1 MQTRILFI
9 IPPYFNVDDFFQA
22 KSTLA
27 VPAFTIPYGVLSLEA
42 YVKSKAAKNITF
54 DLLDLNLEAYRLAG
68 AGGGKEAFK
77 TALAELLVQRTG
89 GKYDIVAISSLFN
102 SSYFYL
108 EDIIRSV
115 KGHKN
120 APLCVMG
127 GGLASNLYG
136 RILEQF
142 SGLDGICFGEGEIPL
157 LDLVN
162 ADDYKALLRDHR
174 SWVTRETAAAGKT
187 PSASYVENLDEIP
200 MFDYS
205 LLKLDDYNS
214 RSLDKTHC
222 NEKGKRELTIHTSR
236 GCPFN
241 CVFCANS
248 SLHGK
253 RIRYM
258 SEARVIAEVDNMIKN
273 SGMNVLLVEDDHF
286 MSNKKR
292 AGRILAELNKRKI
305 RVEFPNGIAVYA
317 IDEEIGGLLRESG
330 VTTVQLAV
338 ESCSD
343 HVLKHV
349 IDKPHT
355 VAQVRKAAR
364 ILRGNGILVH
374 AFIVIG
380 LPGETDEHRED
391 SLRVIKEIGFD
402 WVYFFI
408 AAPIVGS
415 RLYDQC
421 LENGYLVEKDF
432 KNHIVSK
439 GSIRAPGIDPE
450 KIEKAAYLMNLDVN
464 FVNNFNVRSG
474 CPGKARTYF
483 EHIVKKYPKHALA
496 NYMLSVVCGL
506 EKQAGEAGRYRDKY
520 NELLWESEE
529 WREFAALFKLP
540 GAAS

>member
-42 YVKSKAAKNITF
+42 YVKSKAGKDVVF

-68 AGGGKEAFK
+68 AGGSKESFNR
-77 TALAELLVQRTG
+77 ALEELLVKKTG
-89 GKYDIVAISSLFN
+89 GKYDIVAISALFN
-102 SSYFYL
+102 SSYSYL
-108 EDIIRSV
+108 EAIINAV
-115 KGHKN
+115 KKHEDS
-120 APLCVMG
+120 PLCVMG
-127 GGLASNLYG
+127 GGLASNLHG
-136 RILEQF
+136 SILQQF
-142 SGLDGICFGEGEIPL
+142 KALDAVCFGEGEIPL

-162 ADDYKALLRDHR
+162 SEDYGQLLENHPA
-174 SWVTRETAAAGKT
+174 WVTRESAAKGKV
-187 PSASYVENLDEIP
+187 PSAVYVQDLDEIP
-200 MFDYS
+200 MFDYK
-205 LLKLDDYNS
+205 LVNLDDYNA

-222 NEKGKRELTIHTSR
+222 NEQGKRELTIHTSR

-258 SEARVIAEVDNMIKN
+258 SEARVIAEVDNMIKK

-292 AGRILAELNKRKI
+292 AVHILTELNKRNI

-317 IDEEIGGLLRESG
+317 IDQEIGELLHKSG

-364 ILRGNGILVH
+364 ILRENGILVH

-380 LPGETDEHRED
+380 LPGEMDVHREE
-391 SLRVIKEIGFD
+391 SLKVIKEIGFD

-439 GSIRAPGIDPE
+439 GSIRAPGVEPD

-464 FVNNFNVRSG
+464 FVNNFNVKNG

-496 NYMLSVVCGL
+496 NYMLSAVCEL
-506 EKQAGEAGRYRDKY
+506 EKQPGPAGRYLARYSEILK
-520 NELLWESEE
+520 ESEE
-529 WREFAALFKLP
+529 WRSYAAVFKLP
-540 GAAS
+540 GAVS